1 MGWWPRDLNSGCG
14 GEDQIKKGCRWSRSL
29 QQHSQNPSHH
39 LPRCLSGPGRLNPE
53 KSHGSSWTGDAVIG
67 RTSSGRWGLHAGHPS
82 LQNLSMPS
90 QSHPHAP
97 QELCSKEIGEGLF
110 NGSLIAAAPPQT
122 VCCVMGGLTP
132 TQRVS
137 EIGIGVATPL
147 LLSNRWSVHLAH
159 P

>member
-39 LPRCLSGPGRLNPE
+39 LPRGLSEAGRPNPE

-82 LQNLSMPS
+82 LQNLSMANR
-90 QSHPHAP
+90 SHAHAP
-97 QELCSKEIGEGLF
+97 QELCSKRSERDFLMDL
-110 NGSLIAAAPPQT
+110 GSPPPPLLPL
-122 VCCVMGGLTP
+122 CVVLGGWTP

-147 LLSNRWSVHLAH
+147 LSNRWSVHLAR